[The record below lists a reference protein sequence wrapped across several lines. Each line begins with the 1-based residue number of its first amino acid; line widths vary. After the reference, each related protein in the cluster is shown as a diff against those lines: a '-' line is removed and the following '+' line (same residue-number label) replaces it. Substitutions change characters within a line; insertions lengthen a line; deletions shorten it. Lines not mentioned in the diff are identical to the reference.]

1 MLVHITLNLK
11 EDEVDARRESVL
23 EALHRAGLREV
34 DTKFLKRYSLLSG
47 HVDRKHL
54 PDIERLPMVVAVEP
68 DGEVVA
74 M

>member
-11 EDEVDARRESVL
+11 EDEVDAKGDAVL
-23 EALHRAGLREV
+23 ASLQEAGVRDI

-47 HVDRKHL
+47 QVARRHLRKVEAL
-54 PDIERLPMVVAVEP
+54 PDVAAVEP

-74 M
+74 I